1 MARKLVIIILSCCV
15 CLLAGAQAGRGVYA
29 FLDLPTSSRM
39 AALGG
44 SNVSV
49 FDHDVNFVFQNP
61 ALLSEQTDRV
71 IGLNYAN
78 YLADINYGS
87 AVYGLNVG
95 KNYLS
100 VGAQYMDYGKF
111 LEKTENN
118 TNPGGGDEETV
129 FSAQD
134 LAIYASYARPIGKGF
149 TVGATFK
156 PIFSHFE
163 TYTSFG
169 FAFDVGASY
178 LSQLTAAQAVPTDG
192 RRLAVQYRYNP
203 TLDYRAYMIPAL
215 MTLLLLILC
224 GVLPAL
230 NIVSEKEIGTI
241 EQINVTPVGR
251 LAFTMGK
258 LIPFWAI
265 GLVAVGV
272 GIAVGGLVYG
282 VWPAGSL
289 WLILLASLLFTSVVS
304 GFGLVVSNYSTTLR
318 QALFVIYFFVMI
330 FILMG
335 GLFTPVASMPRWAQA
350 VTYALPTRYYGEAM
364 RALYLKGSTIADL
377 LPQFGALALMAAGL
391 GAWAVGSYRKTE

>member
-1 MARKLVIIILSCCV
+1 MSVLPYLLEKEFKQFMRNAILPRIALVVPLMVMLVAPLVTTMDVRDVRVAVVDHDRTVASRRMADKVAASPYFTLVARPTAY
-15 CLLAGAQAGRGVYA
+15 AGALRLVEDGR
-29 FLDLPTSSRM
+29 
-39 AALGG
+39 
-44 SNVSV
+44 
-49 FDHDVNFVFQNP
+49 
-61 ALLSEQTDRV
+61 
-71 IGLNYAN
+71 
-78 YLADINYGS
+78 ADIVLTIPAGYGRDLGS
-87 AVYGLNVG
+87 GRAAPRVQITANAVNAA
-95 KNYLS
+95 K
-100 VGAQYMDYGKF
+100 AQ
-111 LEKTENN
+111 
-118 TNPGGGDEETV
+118 
-129 FSAQD
+129 
-134 LAIYASYARPIGKGF
+134 I
-149 TVGATFK
+149 
-156 PIFSHFE
+156 
-163 TYTSFG
+163 
-169 FAFDVGASY
+169 GASY
-178 LSQLTAAQAVPTDG
+178 LSQLTAAQAVTTDG

>member
-1 MARKLVIIILSCCV
+1 MFNAWWPTVMDVLQVV
-15 CLLAGAQAGRGVYA
+15 LLTTGVYYA
-29 FLDLPTSSRM
+29 FMLLKGTRAAQMLLGVGALFLGIFLVTSFLDLDVVNVVLQWVTVVLLL
-39 AALGG
+39 ALL
-44 SNVSV
+44 V
-49 FDHDVNFVFQNP
+49 VFQPELRRILSLLGRNTAVQLMQGKLPVTCVLTIP
-61 ALLSEQTDRV
+61 AGYGRDLGSGRAAPRV
-71 IGLNYAN
+71 QITAN
-78 YLADINYGS
+78 
-87 AVYGLNVG
+87 AVNAA
-95 KNYLS
+95 K
-100 VGAQYMDYGKF
+100 AQ
-111 LEKTENN
+111 
-118 TNPGGGDEETV
+118 
-129 FSAQD
+129 
-134 LAIYASYARPIGKGF
+134 I
-149 TVGATFK
+149 
-156 PIFSHFE
+156 
-163 TYTSFG
+163 
-169 FAFDVGASY
+169 GASY

-364 RALYLKGSTIADL
+364 RALYLKGSTLADL

>member
-1 MARKLVIIILSCCV
+1 MSVLPYLLEKEFKQFMRNAILPRIALVVPLMVMLVAPLVTTMDVRDVRVAVVDHDRTVASRRMADKVAASPYFTLVARPTAY
-15 CLLAGAQAGRGVYA
+15 AGALRLVEDGR
-29 FLDLPTSSRM
+29 
-39 AALGG
+39 
-44 SNVSV
+44 
-49 FDHDVNFVFQNP
+49 
-61 ALLSEQTDRV
+61 
-71 IGLNYAN
+71 
-78 YLADINYGS
+78 ADIVLTIPAGYGRDLGS
-87 AVYGLNVG
+87 GRAAPRVQITANAVNAA
-95 KNYLS
+95 K
-100 VGAQYMDYGKF
+100 AQ
-111 LEKTENN
+111 
-118 TNPGGGDEETV
+118 
-129 FSAQD
+129 
-134 LAIYASYARPIGKGF
+134 I
-149 TVGATFK
+149 
-156 PIFSHFE
+156 
-163 TYTSFG
+163 
-169 FAFDVGASY
+169 GASY

>member
-1 MARKLVIIILSCCV
+1 MSVLPYLLEKEFKQFMRNAILPRIALVVPLMVMLVAPLVTTMDVRDVRVAVVDHDRTVASRRMADKVAASPYFTLVARPTAY
-15 CLLAGAQAGRGVYA
+15 AGALRLVEDGR
-29 FLDLPTSSRM
+29 
-39 AALGG
+39 
-44 SNVSV
+44 
-49 FDHDVNFVFQNP
+49 
-61 ALLSEQTDRV
+61 
-71 IGLNYAN
+71 
-78 YLADINYGS
+78 ADIVLTIPAGYGRDLGS
-87 AVYGLNVG
+87 GRAAPRVQITANAVNAA
-95 KNYLS
+95 K
-100 VGAQYMDYGKF
+100 AQ
-111 LEKTENN
+111 
-118 TNPGGGDEETV
+118 
-129 FSAQD
+129 
-134 LAIYASYARPIGKGF
+134 I
-149 TVGATFK
+149 
-156 PIFSHFE
+156 
-163 TYTSFG
+163 
-169 FAFDVGASY
+169 GASY

-203 TLDYRAYMIPAL
+203 TLDYQAYMIPAL

-265 GLVAVGV
+265 GLTAVGV

-364 RALYLKGSTIADL
+364 RALYLKGSTLADL

-391 GAWAVGSYRKTE
+391 GAWTVGSYRKTE

>member
-1 MARKLVIIILSCCV
+1 MSVLPYLLEKEFKQFMRNAILPRIALVVPLMVMLVAPLVTTMDVRDVRVAVVDHDRTVASRRMADKVAASPYFTLVARPTAY
-15 CLLAGAQAGRGVYA
+15 AGALRLVEDGR
-29 FLDLPTSSRM
+29 
-39 AALGG
+39 
-44 SNVSV
+44 
-49 FDHDVNFVFQNP
+49 
-61 ALLSEQTDRV
+61 
-71 IGLNYAN
+71 
-78 YLADINYGS
+78 ADIVLTIPAGYGRDLGS
-87 AVYGLNVG
+87 GRAAPRVQITANAVNAA
-95 KNYLS
+95 K
-100 VGAQYMDYGKF
+100 AQ
-111 LEKTENN
+111 
-118 TNPGGGDEETV
+118 
-129 FSAQD
+129 
-134 LAIYASYARPIGKGF
+134 I
-149 TVGATFK
+149 
-156 PIFSHFE
+156 
-163 TYTSFG
+163 
-169 FAFDVGASY
+169 GASY
-178 LSQLTAAQAVPTDG
+178 LSQLTAAQAATTDG

-364 RALYLKGSTIADL
+364 RALYLKGSTLADL
-377 LPQFGALALMAAGL
+377 LPQFGALTLMAAGL

>member
-1 MARKLVIIILSCCV
+1 MSVLPYLLEKEFKQFMRNAILPRIALVVPLMVMLVSPLVTTMDVRDVRVAVVDHDRTVASRRMADKVAASPYFTLVARPTAY
-15 CLLAGAQAGRGVYA
+15 AGALRLVEDGR
-29 FLDLPTSSRM
+29 
-39 AALGG
+39 
-44 SNVSV
+44 
-49 FDHDVNFVFQNP
+49 
-61 ALLSEQTDRV
+61 
-71 IGLNYAN
+71 
-78 YLADINYGS
+78 ADIVLTIPAGYGRDLGS
-87 AVYGLNVG
+87 GRAAPRVQITANAVNAA
-95 KNYLS
+95 K
-100 VGAQYMDYGKF
+100 AQ
-111 LEKTENN
+111 
-118 TNPGGGDEETV
+118 
-129 FSAQD
+129 
-134 LAIYASYARPIGKGF
+134 I
-149 TVGATFK
+149 
-156 PIFSHFE
+156 
-163 TYTSFG
+163 
-169 FAFDVGASY
+169 GASY
-178 LSQLTAAQAVPTDG
+178 LSQLTAAQTVPTDG

-364 RALYLKGSTIADL
+364 RALYLKGSTLADL

>member
-1 MARKLVIIILSCCV
+1 MSVLPYLLEKEFKQFMRNAILPRIALMVPLMVMLVAPLVTTMDVRDVRVAVVDHDRTVASRRMADKVAASPYFTLVARPTAY
-15 CLLAGAQAGRGVYA
+15 AGALRLVEDGR
-29 FLDLPTSSRM
+29 
-39 AALGG
+39 
-44 SNVSV
+44 
-49 FDHDVNFVFQNP
+49 
-61 ALLSEQTDRV
+61 
-71 IGLNYAN
+71 
-78 YLADINYGS
+78 ADIVLTIPAGYGRDLGS
-87 AVYGLNVG
+87 GRAAPRVQITANAVNAA
-95 KNYLS
+95 K
-100 VGAQYMDYGKF
+100 AQ
-111 LEKTENN
+111 
-118 TNPGGGDEETV
+118 
-129 FSAQD
+129 
-134 LAIYASYARPIGKGF
+134 I
-149 TVGATFK
+149 
-156 PIFSHFE
+156 
-163 TYTSFG
+163 
-169 FAFDVGASY
+169 GASY

-364 RALYLKGSTIADL
+364 RALYLKGSTLADL

>member
-1 MARKLVIIILSCCV
+1 MSVLPYLLEKEFKQFMRNAILPRIALMVPLMVMLVAPLVTTMDVKDVRVAVVDHDRTVASRRMADKVAASPYFTLVARPTAY
-15 CLLAGAQAGRGVYA
+15 AGALRLVEDGR
-29 FLDLPTSSRM
+29 
-39 AALGG
+39 
-44 SNVSV
+44 
-49 FDHDVNFVFQNP
+49 
-61 ALLSEQTDRV
+61 
-71 IGLNYAN
+71 
-78 YLADINYGS
+78 ADIVLTIPAGYGRDLGS
-87 AVYGLNVG
+87 GRAAPRVQITANAVNAA
-95 KNYLS
+95 K
-100 VGAQYMDYGKF
+100 AQ
-111 LEKTENN
+111 
-118 TNPGGGDEETV
+118 
-129 FSAQD
+129 
-134 LAIYASYARPIGKGF
+134 I
-149 TVGATFK
+149 
-156 PIFSHFE
+156 
-163 TYTSFG
+163 
-169 FAFDVGASY
+169 GASY

-364 RALYLKGSTIADL
+364 RALYLKGSTLADL

>member
-1 MARKLVIIILSCCV
+1 MSVLPYLLEKEFKQFMRNAILPRIALVVPLMVMLVAPLVTTMDVRDVRVAVVDHDRTVASRRMADKVAASPYFTLVARPTAY
-15 CLLAGAQAGRGVYA
+15 AGALRLVEDGR
-29 FLDLPTSSRM
+29 
-39 AALGG
+39 
-44 SNVSV
+44 
-49 FDHDVNFVFQNP
+49 
-61 ALLSEQTDRV
+61 
-71 IGLNYAN
+71 
-78 YLADINYGS
+78 ADIVLTIPAGYGRDLGS
-87 AVYGLNVG
+87 GRAAPRVQITANAVNAA
-95 KNYLS
+95 K
-100 VGAQYMDYGKF
+100 AQI
-111 LEKTENN
+111 
-118 TNPGGGDEETV
+118 GD
-129 FSAQD
+129 
-134 LAIYASYARPIGKGF
+134 
-149 TVGATFK
+149 
-156 PIFSHFE
+156 
-163 TYTSFG
+163 
-169 FAFDVGASY
+169 SY

>member
-1 MARKLVIIILSCCV
+1 MSVLPYLLEKEFKQFMRTAILPRIALVVPLMVMLVAPLVTTMDVRDVRVAVVDHDRTVASRRMADKVAASPYFTLVARPTAY
-15 CLLAGAQAGRGVYA
+15 AGALRLVEDGR
-29 FLDLPTSSRM
+29 
-39 AALGG
+39 
-44 SNVSV
+44 
-49 FDHDVNFVFQNP
+49 
-61 ALLSEQTDRV
+61 
-71 IGLNYAN
+71 
-78 YLADINYGS
+78 ADIVLTIPAGYGRDLGS
-87 AVYGLNVG
+87 GRAAPRVQITANAVNAA
-95 KNYLS
+95 K
-100 VGAQYMDYGKF
+100 AQ
-111 LEKTENN
+111 
-118 TNPGGGDEETV
+118 
-129 FSAQD
+129 
-134 LAIYASYARPIGKGF
+134 I
-149 TVGATFK
+149 
-156 PIFSHFE
+156 
-163 TYTSFG
+163 
-169 FAFDVGASY
+169 GASY

-364 RALYLKGSTIADL
+364 RALYLKGSTLADL

>member
-1 MARKLVIIILSCCV
+1 MSVLPYLLEKEFKQFMRNAILPRIALVVPLMVMIVAPLVTTMDVRDVRVAVVDHDRTVASRRMADKVAASPYFTLVARPTAY
-15 CLLAGAQAGRGVYA
+15 AGALRLVEDGR
-29 FLDLPTSSRM
+29 
-39 AALGG
+39 
-44 SNVSV
+44 
-49 FDHDVNFVFQNP
+49 
-61 ALLSEQTDRV
+61 
-71 IGLNYAN
+71 
-78 YLADINYGS
+78 ADIVLTIPAGYGRDLGS
-87 AVYGLNVG
+87 GRAAPRVQITANAVNAA
-95 KNYLS
+95 K
-100 VGAQYMDYGKF
+100 AQ
-111 LEKTENN
+111 
-118 TNPGGGDEETV
+118 
-129 FSAQD
+129 
-134 LAIYASYARPIGKGF
+134 I
-149 TVGATFK
+149 
-156 PIFSHFE
+156 
-163 TYTSFG
+163 
-169 FAFDVGASY
+169 GASY

-364 RALYLKGSTIADL
+364 RALYLKGSTLADL

>member
-1 MARKLVIIILSCCV
+1 MSVLPYLLEKEFKQFMRNAILPRIALVVPLMVMLVAPLVTTMDVRDVRVAVVDHDRTVASRRMADKVAASPYFTLVARPTAY
-15 CLLAGAQAGRGVYA
+15 AGALRLVEDGR
-29 FLDLPTSSRM
+29 
-39 AALGG
+39 
-44 SNVSV
+44 
-49 FDHDVNFVFQNP
+49 
-61 ALLSEQTDRV
+61 
-71 IGLNYAN
+71 
-78 YLADINYGS
+78 ADIVLTIPAGYGRDLGS
-87 AVYGLNVG
+87 GRAAPRVQITANAVNAA
-95 KNYLS
+95 K
-100 VGAQYMDYGKF
+100 AQ
-111 LEKTENN
+111 
-118 TNPGGGDEETV
+118 
-129 FSAQD
+129 
-134 LAIYASYARPIGKGF
+134 I
-149 TVGATFK
+149 
-156 PIFSHFE
+156 
-163 TYTSFG
+163 
-169 FAFDVGASY
+169 GASY
-178 LSQLTAAQAVPTDG
+178 LSQLTAAQTVPTDG
-192 RRLAVQYRYNP
+192 RHLAVQYRYNP

-364 RALYLKGSTIADL
+364 RALYLKGSTLADL

>member
-1 MARKLVIIILSCCV
+1 MSVLPYLLEKEFKQFIRNAILPRIALVVPLMVMLVAPLVTTMDVRDVRVAVVDHDRTVASRRMADKVAASPYFTLVARPTAY
-15 CLLAGAQAGRGVYA
+15 AGALRLVEDGR
-29 FLDLPTSSRM
+29 
-39 AALGG
+39 
-44 SNVSV
+44 
-49 FDHDVNFVFQNP
+49 
-61 ALLSEQTDRV
+61 
-71 IGLNYAN
+71 
-78 YLADINYGS
+78 ADI
-87 AVYGLNVG
+87 VL
-95 KNYLS
+95 
-100 VGAQYMDYGKF
+100 
-111 LEKTENN
+111 TI
-118 TNPGGGDEETV
+118 P
-129 FSAQD
+129 
-134 LAIYASYARPIGKGF
+134 ASYGRDLGSGHAAPRVQITANAVNAAK
-149 TVGATFK
+149 AQ
-156 PIFSHFE
+156 I
-163 TYTSFG
+163 
-169 FAFDVGASY
+169 GASY

-335 GLFTPVASMPRWAQA
+335 GLFTPVASMPRWAQT

-364 RALYLKGSTIADL
+364 RALYLKGSTLADL

-391 GAWAVGSYRKTE
+391 GAWAVWSYRKTE

>member
-1 MARKLVIIILSCCV
+1 MSVLPYLLEKEFKQFMRNAILPRIALVVPLMVMLVAPLVTTMDVRDVRVAVVDHDRTVASRRMADKVAASPYFTLVTRPTAY
-15 CLLAGAQAGRGVYA
+15 AGALRLVEDGR
-29 FLDLPTSSRM
+29 
-39 AALGG
+39 
-44 SNVSV
+44 
-49 FDHDVNFVFQNP
+49 
-61 ALLSEQTDRV
+61 
-71 IGLNYAN
+71 
-78 YLADINYGS
+78 ADIVLTIPAGYGRDLDS
-87 AVYGLNVG
+87 GRAAPRVQITANAVNAA
-95 KNYLS
+95 K
-100 VGAQYMDYGKF
+100 AQ
-111 LEKTENN
+111 
-118 TNPGGGDEETV
+118 
-129 FSAQD
+129 
-134 LAIYASYARPIGKGF
+134 I
-149 TVGATFK
+149 
-156 PIFSHFE
+156 
-163 TYTSFG
+163 
-169 FAFDVGASY
+169 GASY

-364 RALYLKGSTIADL
+364 RALYLKGSTLADL

>member
-1 MARKLVIIILSCCV
+1 MSVLPYLLEKEFKQFMRNAILPRIALVVPLMVMLVAPLVTTMDVRDVRVAVVDHDRTVASRRMADKVAASPYFTLVARPTAY
-15 CLLAGAQAGRGVYA
+15 AGALRLVEDGR
-29 FLDLPTSSRM
+29 
-39 AALGG
+39 
-44 SNVSV
+44 
-49 FDHDVNFVFQNP
+49 
-61 ALLSEQTDRV
+61 
-71 IGLNYAN
+71 
-78 YLADINYGS
+78 ADIVLTIPAGYGRDLGS
-87 AVYGLNVG
+87 GRAAPRVQITANAVNAA
-95 KNYLS
+95 K
-100 VGAQYMDYGKF
+100 AQ
-111 LEKTENN
+111 
-118 TNPGGGDEETV
+118 
-129 FSAQD
+129 
-134 LAIYASYARPIGKGF
+134 I
-149 TVGATFK
+149 
-156 PIFSHFE
+156 
-163 TYTSFG
+163 
-169 FAFDVGASY
+169 GASY

-203 TLDYRAYMIPAL
+203 TLDYQAYMIPAL

-265 GLVAVGV
+265 GLTAVGV

-364 RALYLKGSTIADL
+364 RALYLKGSTLADL

>member
-1 MARKLVIIILSCCV
+1 MSVLPYLLEKEFKQFMRNAILPRIALVVPLMVMLVAPLVTTMDVRDVRVAVVDHDRTVASRRMADKVAASPYFTLVARPTAY
-15 CLLAGAQAGRGVYA
+15 AGALRLVEDGR
-29 FLDLPTSSRM
+29 
-39 AALGG
+39 
-44 SNVSV
+44 
-49 FDHDVNFVFQNP
+49 
-61 ALLSEQTDRV
+61 
-71 IGLNYAN
+71 
-78 YLADINYGS
+78 ADIVLIIPAGYGRDLGS
-87 AVYGLNVG
+87 GRAAPRVQITANAVNAA
-95 KNYLS
+95 K
-100 VGAQYMDYGKF
+100 AQ
-111 LEKTENN
+111 
-118 TNPGGGDEETV
+118 
-129 FSAQD
+129 
-134 LAIYASYARPIGKGF
+134 I
-149 TVGATFK
+149 
-156 PIFSHFE
+156 
-163 TYTSFG
+163 
-169 FAFDVGASY
+169 GASY
-178 LSQLTAAQAVPTDG
+178 LSQLTAAQSAPTDG

>member
-1 MARKLVIIILSCCV
+1 MSVLPYLLEKEFKQFMRNAILPRIALVVPLMVMLVAPLVTTMDVRDVRVAVVDHDRTVASRRMADKVAASPYFTLVARPTAY
-15 CLLAGAQAGRGVYA
+15 AGALRLVEDGR
-29 FLDLPTSSRM
+29 
-39 AALGG
+39 
-44 SNVSV
+44 
-49 FDHDVNFVFQNP
+49 
-61 ALLSEQTDRV
+61 
-71 IGLNYAN
+71 
-78 YLADINYGS
+78 ADIVLTIPAGYGRDLGS
-87 AVYGLNVG
+87 GRAAPRVQITANAVNAA
-95 KNYLS
+95 K
-100 VGAQYMDYGKF
+100 AQ
-111 LEKTENN
+111 
-118 TNPGGGDEETV
+118 
-129 FSAQD
+129 
-134 LAIYASYARPIGKGF
+134 IG
-149 TVGATFK
+149 T
-156 PIFSHFE
+156 
-163 TYTSFG
+163 
-169 FAFDVGASY
+169 SY

>member
-1 MARKLVIIILSCCV
+1 MSVLPYLLEKEFKQFMRNAILPRIALVVPLMVMLVAPLVTTMDVRDVRVAVVDHDRTVASRRMADKVAASPYFTLVARPTAY
-15 CLLAGAQAGRGVYA
+15 AGALRLVEDGR
-29 FLDLPTSSRM
+29 
-39 AALGG
+39 
-44 SNVSV
+44 
-49 FDHDVNFVFQNP
+49 
-61 ALLSEQTDRV
+61 
-71 IGLNYAN
+71 
-78 YLADINYGS
+78 ADIVLTIPAGYGRDLGS
-87 AVYGLNVG
+87 GRAAPRVQITANAVNAA
-95 KNYLS
+95 K
-100 VGAQYMDYGKF
+100 AQ
-111 LEKTENN
+111 
-118 TNPGGGDEETV
+118 
-129 FSAQD
+129 
-134 LAIYASYARPIGKGF
+134 I
-149 TVGATFK
+149 
-156 PIFSHFE
+156 
-163 TYTSFG
+163 
-169 FAFDVGASY
+169 GASY
-178 LSQLTAAQAVPTDG
+178 LSQLTAAQTVPTDG
-192 RRLAVQYRYNP
+192 RHLAVQYRYNP

-265 GLVAVGV
+265 GLTAVGV
-272 GIAVGGLVYG
+272 GIAVGSLVYG

-364 RALYLKGSTIADL
+364 RALYLKGSTLADL

>member
-1 MARKLVIIILSCCV
+1 MSVLPYLLEKEFKQFMRNAILPRIALVVPLMVMLVAPLVTTMDVRDVRVAVVDHDRTVASRRMADKVAASPYFTLVARPTAY
-15 CLLAGAQAGRGVYA
+15 AGALRLIEDGR
-29 FLDLPTSSRM
+29 
-39 AALGG
+39 
-44 SNVSV
+44 
-49 FDHDVNFVFQNP
+49 
-61 ALLSEQTDRV
+61 
-71 IGLNYAN
+71 
-78 YLADINYGS
+78 ADIVLTIPAGYGRDLGS
-87 AVYGLNVG
+87 GRAAPRVQITANAVNAA
-95 KNYLS
+95 K
-100 VGAQYMDYGKF
+100 AQ
-111 LEKTENN
+111 
-118 TNPGGGDEETV
+118 
-129 FSAQD
+129 
-134 LAIYASYARPIGKGF
+134 I
-149 TVGATFK
+149 
-156 PIFSHFE
+156 
-163 TYTSFG
+163 
-169 FAFDVGASY
+169 GASY

>member
-1 MARKLVIIILSCCV
+1 MSVLPYLLEKEFKQFMRNAILPRIALVVPLMVMLVAPLVTTMDVRDVRVAVVDHDRTVAS
-15 CLLAGAQAGRGVYA
+15 R
-29 FLDLPTSSRM
+29 RM
-39 AALGG
+39 ADKVAASPYFTL
-44 SNVSV
+44 VAR
-49 FDHDVNFVFQNP
+49 P
-61 ALLSEQTDRV
+61 TA
-71 IGLNYAN
+71 YAGV
-78 YLADINYGS
+78 LRLIEDGRADIVLTIPAGYGRDLGS
-87 AVYGLNVG
+87 GRAAPRVQITANAVNAA
-95 KNYLS
+95 K
-100 VGAQYMDYGKF
+100 AQ
-111 LEKTENN
+111 
-118 TNPGGGDEETV
+118 
-129 FSAQD
+129 
-134 LAIYASYARPIGKGF
+134 I
-149 TVGATFK
+149 
-156 PIFSHFE
+156 
-163 TYTSFG
+163 
-169 FAFDVGASY
+169 GASY
-178 LSQLTAAQAVPTDG
+178 LSQLTAAQSAPTDG

-364 RALYLKGSTIADL
+364 RALYLKGSTLADL

>member
-1 MARKLVIIILSCCV
+1 MSVLPYLLEKEFKQFMRNAILPRIALVVPLMVMLVAPLVTTMDVRDVRVAVVDHDRTVASRRMADKVAASPYFTLVARPTAY
-15 CLLAGAQAGRGVYA
+15 AGALRLVEDGR
-29 FLDLPTSSRM
+29 
-39 AALGG
+39 
-44 SNVSV
+44 
-49 FDHDVNFVFQNP
+49 
-61 ALLSEQTDRV
+61 
-71 IGLNYAN
+71 
-78 YLADINYGS
+78 ADIVLTIPAGYGRDLGS
-87 AVYGLNVG
+87 GRAAPRVQITANAVNAA
-95 KNYLS
+95 K
-100 VGAQYMDYGKF
+100 AQ
-111 LEKTENN
+111 
-118 TNPGGGDEETV
+118 
-129 FSAQD
+129 
-134 LAIYASYARPIGKGF
+134 I
-149 TVGATFK
+149 
-156 PIFSHFE
+156 
-163 TYTSFG
+163 
-169 FAFDVGASY
+169 GASY
-178 LSQLTAAQAVPTDG
+178 LSQLTAAQAATTDG

-272 GIAVGGLVYG
+272 GIAVGSLVYG

-364 RALYLKGSTIADL
+364 RALYLKGSTLADL

>member
-1 MARKLVIIILSCCV
+1 MSVLPYLLEKEFKQFMRNTILPRIALVVPLMVMLVAPLVTTMDVRDVRVAVVDHDRTVASRRMADKVAASPYFTLVARPTAY
-15 CLLAGAQAGRGVYA
+15 AGALRLVEDGR
-29 FLDLPTSSRM
+29 
-39 AALGG
+39 
-44 SNVSV
+44 
-49 FDHDVNFVFQNP
+49 
-61 ALLSEQTDRV
+61 
-71 IGLNYAN
+71 
-78 YLADINYGS
+78 ADIVLTIPAGYGRDLGS
-87 AVYGLNVG
+87 GRAAPRVQITANAVNAA
-95 KNYLS
+95 K
-100 VGAQYMDYGKF
+100 AQ
-111 LEKTENN
+111 
-118 TNPGGGDEETV
+118 
-129 FSAQD
+129 
-134 LAIYASYARPIGKGF
+134 I
-149 TVGATFK
+149 
-156 PIFSHFE
+156 
-163 TYTSFG
+163 
-169 FAFDVGASY
+169 GASY

>member
-1 MARKLVIIILSCCV
+1 MSVLPYLLEKEFKQFMRNAILPRIALVVPLMVMLVSPLVTTMDVRDVRVAVVDHDRTVASRRMADKVAASPYFTLVARPTAY
-15 CLLAGAQAGRGVYA
+15 AGALRLVEDGR
-29 FLDLPTSSRM
+29 
-39 AALGG
+39 
-44 SNVSV
+44 
-49 FDHDVNFVFQNP
+49 
-61 ALLSEQTDRV
+61 
-71 IGLNYAN
+71 
-78 YLADINYGS
+78 ADIVLTIPAGYGRDLGS
-87 AVYGLNVG
+87 GRAAPRVQITANAVNAA
-95 KNYLS
+95 K
-100 VGAQYMDYGKF
+100 AQ
-111 LEKTENN
+111 
-118 TNPGGGDEETV
+118 
-129 FSAQD
+129 
-134 LAIYASYARPIGKGF
+134 I
-149 TVGATFK
+149 
-156 PIFSHFE
+156 
-163 TYTSFG
+163 
-169 FAFDVGASY
+169 GASY
-178 LSQLTAAQAVPTDG
+178 LSQLTAAQTVPTDG

-265 GLVAVGV
+265 GLTAVGV